1 MKLRQTIVL
10 SALTA
15 LTAVSLSS
23 AVYAAPTVPNRP
35 QTTMTE
41 ITTRD
46 FTTFKVPESVKL
58 YHVSFSNQY
67 GMEVVGYLFVPKDLK
82 GKAKAIVIGHP
93 MGASKEQAASNY
105 GAALAEHGFVTLA
118 VDQQFWGESSGY
130 PRHAISPD
138 LYAEAFS
145 AAVDFLGTRNFVN
158 RNKIGILGIC
168 GSGSFVISAA
178 KIDPRMK
185 AVATVSMYNIGE
197 MRRSGI
203 RNSVS
208 LEQRKKVIADAQ
220 PNSAT
225 LISPAEIKSL
235 WAAPRLKLMKNL
247 RRLASIPMLSI
258 VIAANSFLKARSGKR
273 IPVQIRLRT

>member
-10 SALTA
+10 SALTE

-118 VDQQFWGESSGY
+118 VDQQF
-130 PRHAISPD
+130 
-138 LYAEAFS
+138 
-145 AAVDFLGTRNFVN
+145 
-158 RNKIGILGIC
+158 
-168 GSGSFVISAA
+168 
-178 KIDPRMK
+178 
-185 AVATVSMYNIGE
+185 
-197 MRRSGI
+197 
-203 RNSVS
+203 
-208 LEQRKKVIADAQ
+208 
-220 PNSAT
+220 
-225 LISPAEIKSL
+225 
-235 WAAPRLKLMKNL
+235 
-247 RRLASIPMLSI
+247 
-258 VIAANSFLKARSGKR
+258 
-273 IPVQIRLRT
+273 

>member
-10 SALTA
+10 SALTE

-105 GAALAEHGFVTLA
+105 GAAW
-118 VDQQFWGESSGY
+118 Q
-130 PRHAISPD
+130 
-138 LYAEAFS
+138 
-145 AAVDFLGTRNFVN
+145 N
-158 RNKIGILGIC
+158 
-168 GSGSFVISAA
+168 
-178 KIDPRMK
+178 
-185 AVATVSMYNIGE
+185 TV
-197 MRRSGI
+197 
-203 RNSVS
+203 
-208 LEQRKKVIADAQ
+208 L
-220 PNSAT
+220 
-225 LISPAEIKSL
+225 
-235 WAAPRLKLMKNL
+235 
-247 RRLASIPMLSI
+247 
-258 VIAANSFLKARSGKR
+258 
-273 IPVQIRLRT
+273 